1 MLLVAGA
8 AVLVYLDYRIAAA
21 SVREQ
26 LLAGGQA
33 MAAYLGDTSASEAP
47 RRMRLNGA
55 KLSFAVSVTRDPSTA
70 VLRWYGER
78 YAGKDDALGVVA
90 AELKRHRLLPVE
102 STALSQSSFGDANTG
117 GFAALD
123 FGRKLSL
130 LELGRRVLHFG
141 DGGIDGAAR
150 LRYLYHERLPGG
162 GTRLLTVW
170 TEESFRLAS
179 LLPQPGQ
186 DAAGRDLERVP
197 RYPGSL
203 RLLSAEEEGKASRMM
218 VYQAAAAPAAVEA
231 FYAARMPALGWTED
245 PRFGEIGRQR
255 GERALRFTDGARA
268 EAVVTVSIDRQGTI
282 ACIVMR

>member
-1 MLLVAGA
+1 MLLMAGA
-8 AVLVYLDYRIAAA
+8 ALLVYLDYRIASA
-21 SVREQ
+21 SVRER

-47 RRMRLNGA
+47 RQLHLNGA
-55 KLSFAVSVTRDPSTA
+55 KLFFAVSVTRDPPAA

-78 YAGKDDALGVVA
+78 YAGEDDALGVMA
-90 AELKRHRLLPVE
+90 AELKRYRLLPVD
-102 STALSQSSFGDANTG
+102 STGLSQSSFGDENAG

-141 DGGIDGAAR
+141 DGVDGAAR
-150 LRYLYHERLPGG
+150 LRYLYHERMRSG

-170 TEESFRLAS
+170 TDESFRLSS
-179 LLPQPGQ
+179 LFPELGQ
-186 DAAGRDLERVP
+186 DALGHDLDRVP
-197 RYPGSL
+197 RYPGST
-203 RLLSAEEEGKASRMM
+203 RLLSAEEDGKAPRLI
-218 VYQAAAAPAAVEA
+218 VYQTAAAPAAVEG
-231 FYAARMPALGWTED
+231 FYAARLPALGWTLD

-268 EAVVTVSIDRQGTI
+268 EAVVTVSTDRQGTI
-282 ACIVMR
+282 ACIVVR